1 MTEIPA
7 RHSTTWPAS
16 SHYAPPW
23 WCRLTTAA
31 GCCRR
36 RRHARTPARSDDNQP
51 RSVSGVARRVAVA
64 VAVVT
69 GATVA
74 GLLLFPGVAVAIPLM
89 DCKVAP
95 AVEDPASSDA
105 TVLDP
110 AVLAIHDPSR
120 YGTRG
125 YAGLSWS
132 TYDTGCVMPDVGAEL
147 STAVGNI
154 LMGTAVDSTAA
165 WQGLAGLATGT
176 QLNSASAAAGSTAI
190 ALWHALVSPWA
201 GVAVTISALIML
213 VAAGRAETARVL
225 TRAALGIVALGVA
238 SIALTG
244 AGVSL
249 ADALRSTLSDALGM
263 VQSSVATQLHADPV
277 AGPRNL
283 VVDRLLWA
291 SWKTGEVGASAPDQ
305 LAEALYEA
313 QALTKTE
320 SAAIAA
326 NPASAKA
333 LLDGKK
339 AAWQQAADHAASEN
353 PVAYQAIQ
361 GAGAS
366 RAGAGLRAL
375 LMVAPIAWFQI
386 LALLLV
392 LGLMVFCA
400 LLPIAAPLVGLAA
413 VVVPSV
419 LERSVKAAAMV
430 VFSGLLAGVVAVI
443 QIAFA
448 TQLMGLAPTSLGT
461 TLILIAATIVVR
473 RWLKPLLSISSVLRT
488 VVGRPAHATLAA
500 ARQRTLMRLV
510 TTARIPAAAAANGWG
525 NPRHRLARPDAGP
538 GGRTGGFSRE
548 RTTSRSASTRAT
560 TSASTQPTPPAP
572 TSAAAQPSP
581 ARSMAPSAGSASAEG
596 AAAAGSTAVG
606 SGTGVVRPGPS
617 VSRDRGISEQ
627 PGTGGTNPD
636 RGVAGQGGSRPPRP
650 AGSSAPARRR
660 PVAGHPRA
668 GHTARARSIPANSSQ
683 LYRPSPA
690 RPGRDDPPA
699 GGS

>member
-1 MTEIPA
+1 MT
-7 RHSTTWPAS
+7 RWRQMTDWPVS
-16 SHYAPPW
+16 SHYVRSW
-23 WCRLTTAA
+23 WCRLTTLV
-31 GCCRR
+31 G
-36 RRHARTPARSDDNQP
+36 RRHAQGLARGADQRAAYGRRGGALRGGVS
-51 RSVSGVARRVAVA
+51 RVRRLSVVFAFLVGTLGTSLV
-64 VAVVT
+64 
-69 GATVA
+69 
-74 GLLLFPGVAVAIPLM
+74 LFAGVAVAAPFV
-89 DCKVAP
+89 CKTP
-95 AVEDPASSDA
+95 PPVEDPASSDA

-110 AVLAIHDPSR
+110 AVLRVHDFSR

-154 LMGTAVDSTAA
+154 LMSTAVDSTAV
-165 WQGLAGLATGT
+165 WQGLSGLATGT
-176 QLNSASAAAGSTAI
+176 QQLDSASAAAGSTAA

-201 GVAVTISALIML
+201 GVAVTVSALIML

-225 TRAALGIVALGVA
+225 TRAALSIVALGLA

-263 VQSSVATQLHADPV
+263 VQSGVAAQLHADPV

-305 LAEALYEA
+305 LAETLYEA
-313 QALTKTE
+313 QSLTKAE
-320 SAAIAA
+320 SAQIAA
-326 NPASAKA
+326 NPSSAKP

-339 AAWQQAADHAASEN
+339 AAWQQAADHAATEN

-361 GAGAS
+361 GTGAS

-413 VVVPSV
+413 VVVPSA

-461 TLILIAATIVVR
+461 TLILLAATIVVR

-488 VVGRPAHATLAA
+488 VVGRPAHATLSV
-500 ARQRTLMRLV
+500 ARHRTLMRLV
-510 TTARIPAAAAANGWG
+510 TAANTPGGARTGGWVD
-525 NPRHRLARPDAGP
+525 PHHRLARPDAGP
-538 GGRTGGFSRE
+538 GGRTGGFTRQ
-548 RTTSRSASTRAT
+548 RTTGANPGSST
-560 TSASTQPTPPAP
+560 STPPTPPAP
-572 TSAAAQPSP
+572 TMAASSP
-581 ARSMAPSAGSASAEG
+581 PTTSSPTTSSPTT
-596 AAAAGSTAVG
+596 STAGPSTAGAGAVA
-606 SGTGVVRPGPS
+606 VRPGPS
-617 VSRDRGISEQ
+617 VSHDRAGGEQ
-627 PGTGGTNPD
+627 
-636 RGVAGQGGSRPPRP
+636 AGAEHTTP
-650 AGSSAPARRR
+650 AGSSSHQSTSRPTGAAAGARPAGPTRRR

-668 GHTARARSIPANSSQ
+668 GHARGRPASSNEV
-683 LYRPSPA
+683 YRPPP
-690 RPGRDDPPA
+690 RPGRGEPPA
-699 GGS
+699 GQP